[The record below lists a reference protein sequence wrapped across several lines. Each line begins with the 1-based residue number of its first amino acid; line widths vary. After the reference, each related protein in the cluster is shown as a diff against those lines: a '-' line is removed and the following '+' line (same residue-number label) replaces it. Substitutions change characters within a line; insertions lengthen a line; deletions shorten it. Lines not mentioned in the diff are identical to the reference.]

1 MNPRTRLFTD
11 QQVTEA
17 CGLHVDNLRQLITW
31 KAVVPAQRGGGRGKI
46 RLWTEAHV
54 RRISVTATLFNA
66 GLSLKLSHTIA
77 YCIPEDHWLDIYE
90 PHVLA
95 VSSPEIQKLGWYD
108 RGKSKVTINPEDCYI
123 DIINREFIF
132 LRANEKIFR
141 SSFNVEEQQIIE
153 CFGRL
158 NSNQTRFI
166 SRVPVHQIYEASEH
180 DPAVVVGLASG
191 SADPRRT
198 LAKWEDKHTP
208 VDLIDPKSLVY
219 EHAVRFDLDLANAA
233 YTNPIVKEE
242 INISLGLRVAMR
254 RVLGLPT
261 EYPL

>member
-1 MNPRTRLFTD
+1 MNTGTQLFTD

-31 KAVVPAQRGGGRGKI
+31 KAVVPAQSGGGRGKI
-46 RLWTEAHV
+46 RLWTAAHV

-66 GLSLKLSHTIA
+66 GFSLKLAHTIA

-90 PHVLA
+90 PDVLA

-108 RGKSKVTINPEDCYI
+108 RGKSKIKINLEDCYV
-123 DIINREFIF
+123 DIVNRKFIF
-132 LRANEKIFR
+132 LRASKKIFIFD
-141 SSFNVEEQQIIE
+141 FNRGEHHIIE

-158 NSNQTRFI
+158 NSNKTRFI
-166 SRVPVHQIYEASEH
+166 SRVPVHQMYEASEH
-180 DPAVVVGLASG
+180 DPTAVVGRAYG
-191 SADPRRT
+191 RAYPKRT
-198 LAKWEDKHTP
+198 LAKWEDKQTL

-219 EHAVRFDLDLANAA
+219 EYAKRFDLNKANAA
-233 YTNPIVKEE
+233 YASPIVKEE
-242 INISLGLRVAMR
+242 INISLGLRIAMR

-261 EYPL
+261 EYP